1 MFPPMRDR
9 ESLYSPLELHTLPIK
24 GQWQGKIAYLDRDG
38 VIIRGFENYVNSP
51 DEVEVLAGA
60 PQAIG
65 DLRRDGFRICI
76 VTNQSPVGRGIW
88 SRENLANIHA
98 RVRSEIISVDPD
110 AILDLTL
117 HSPYA
122 PWHNSWAR
130 KPNPGMLEAG
140 RQIIEAA
147 ESRILLSEGDIKFG
161 DEWKNRPSEV
171 NSVMVGDR
179 NVDMEAAK
187 SFGVRSFKC
196 DPDKGLN
203 EVISEILV
211 RENE

>member
-9 ESLYSPLELHTLPIK
+9 ESLYSLLELKNLPIE
-24 GQWQGKIAYLDRDG
+24 GEWQGKIAYLDRDG
-38 VIIRGFENYVNSP
+38 VIIRGFEDYVNSP
-51 DEVEVLAGA
+51 DEVEILTGA
-60 PQAIG
+60 PEAIG
-65 DLRRDGFRICI
+65 DLRREGFRICI

-88 SRENLANIHA
+88 SRENLAKIHD
-98 RVRSEIISVDPD
+98 RVRSEIISVDRD

-140 RQIIEAA
+140 RQIIDAA
-147 ESRILLSEGDIKFG
+147 ESKTILSEGDIKYG
-161 DEWKNRPSEV
+161 DEWKKRPSEAT
-171 NSVMVGDR
+171 SVMVGDR
-179 NVDMEAAK
+179 DVDMRAAK

-196 DPDKGLN
+196 DPDKGLK
-203 EVISEILV
+203 EVISKILV
-211 RENE
+211 RKNE

>member
-38 VIIRGFENYVNSP
+38 VIIRGFENYVKSP
-51 DEVEVLAGA
+51 DEVEVLDGA

-88 SRENLANIHA
+88 SRENLANIHD

>member
-76 VTNQSPVGRGIW
+76 VTNKSPVGRVIW
-88 SRENLANIHA
+88 SRENLANIHD

-147 ESRILLSEGDIKFG
+147 ESRVLLSEGDIKFG

>member
-38 VIIRGFENYVNSP
+38 VIIRGFEDYVNSP
-51 DEVEVLAGA
+51 DEVEVLPGA

-65 DLRRDGFRICI
+65 DLRREGFRICI

-88 SRENLANIHA
+88 SRENLANIHD
-98 RVRSEIISVDPD
+98 RVRSEIISADSD

-147 ESRILLSEGDIKFG
+147 ESRTLLSEGDIKFG
-161 DEWKNRPSEV
+161 DEWKNRPSEA

-203 EVISEILV
+203 EGMSEILV

>member
-88 SRENLANIHA
+88 SRENLANIHD

-147 ESRILLSEGDIKFG
+147 ESRILLSEGDIKFC

>member
-88 SRENLANIHA
+88 SRENLANIHD

-211 RENE
+211 REYE

>member
-76 VTNQSPVGRGIW
+76 VTNQSPVGRVIW
-88 SRENLANIHA
+88 SRENLANIHD

>member
-1 MFPPMRDR
+1 MYKRQ
-9 ESLYSPLELHTLPIK
+9 SLYSPLELHTLPIK

-88 SRENLANIHA
+88 SRENLANIHD

>member
-76 VTNQSPVGRGIW
+76 VTNQSPVGRGIC
-88 SRENLANIHA
+88 SRENLANLHD

>member
-38 VIIRGFENYVNSP
+38 VIIRGFETYVYSP
-51 DEVEVLAGA
+51 DAVEVLAGA

-88 SRENLANIHA
+88 SRENLANIHD

-161 DEWKNRPSEV
+161 DEWKNRPSEAK
-171 NSVMVGDR
+171 SVMVGDR

>member
-9 ESLYSPLELHTLPIK
+9 ESLYTPLELHTLPIK
-24 GQWQGKIAYLDRDG
+24 GRWQGKIAYLDRDG
-38 VIIRGFENYVNSP
+38 VIIRGFEDYVNSP

-65 DLRRDGFRICI
+65 DLRREGFRICI

-88 SRENLANIHA
+88 SRENLANIHD
-98 RVRSEIISVDPD
+98 RVRSEIISADSD

>member
-38 VIIRGFENYVNSP
+38 VIIRGFEDYVNSP
-51 DEVEVLAGA
+51 DEVEVLPGA

-65 DLRRDGFRICI
+65 DLRREGFRICI

-88 SRENLANIHA
+88 SRENLANIHD
-98 RVRSEIISVDPD
+98 RVRSEIISADSD

-147 ESRILLSEGDIKFG
+147 ESGTLLSEGDIKFG

-211 RENE
+211 REDG

>member
-88 SRENLANIHA
+88 SRENLANIHD

-130 KPNPGMLEAG
+130 KPNPGMLGAG

>member
-88 SRENLANIHA
+88 SRENLANIHD

-179 NVDMEAAK
+179 NVDL
-187 SFGVRSFKC
+187 S
-196 DPDKGLN
+196 L
-203 EVISEILV
+203 IHI
-211 RENE
+211 

>member
-9 ESLYSPLELHTLPIK
+9 ESLYSPLELHTLPNK

-88 SRENLANIHA
+88 SRENLANIHD

-179 NVDMEAAK
+179 NVGMAAAK

>member
-88 SRENLANIHA
+88 SRENLANIHD

-179 NVDMEAAK
+179 NVVMEAAK

>member
-88 SRENLANIHA
+88 SRENLANIHD

-147 ESRILLSEGDIKFG
+147 ESRVLLSEGDIKFG

-211 RENE
+211 REYE

>member
-38 VIIRGFENYVNSP
+38 VIIRGFEDYVNSP
-51 DEVEVLAGA
+51 DEVEVLSGA

-65 DLRRDGFRICI
+65 DLRREGFRICI

-88 SRENLANIHA
+88 SRENLANIHD
-98 RVRSEIISVDPD
+98 RVRSEIISADSD

-147 ESRILLSEGDIKFG
+147 ESRTLLSEGDIKFG
-161 DEWKNRPSEV
+161 DEWKNRPSEA